1 MKKLLLLFLFC
12 NLTLGSLAFSI
23 GDLFI
28 YNSHF
33 WQNRV
38 SVDLLDENI
47 FSAGVTFDLTKHD
60 YANDKIYAFH
70 LPLMLKFSMLDLVF
84 EPFIYPHSNDAE
96 AYGGSVT
103 LNTLVKSDDITS
115 TYVNGYLKASL
126 ANQKANIARG
136 GLQNKENFEQLAFET
151 GLNFNLANLYIFN
164 VNGNFF
170 SYPDEVK
177 DITYFGGIMN
187 QNDLADLGTID
198 YVLNLPNFSF
208 GGGITWL
215 SPENNTKTTFR
226 YKYINYEH
234 NLIAHSLMLQTMI
247 PVSEKLVATLIYNH
261 VFESHHKNKDLFGVG
276 LNYLF

>member
-1 MKKLLLLFLFC
+1 MKKIFLLFLFC
-12 NLTLGSLAFSI
+12 NLTLGSFAFSV

-28 YNSHF
+28 YNSRF
-33 WQNRV
+33 WQNKI
-38 SVDLLDENI
+38 SVDLFGENT
-47 FSAGVTFDLTKHD
+47 FSAGVTFDLTKHKD
-60 YANDKIYAFH
+60 INDKIYAFH
-70 LPLMLKFSMLDLVF
+70 LPLMLKFSILDLVF
-84 EPFIYPHSNDAE
+84 EPFIYPSSNDAE
-96 AYGGSVT
+96 AYGGSLT
-103 LNTLVKSDDITS
+103 LNTLIKSDDIAN

-126 ANQKANIARG
+126 ANQKANIARSG
-136 GLQNKENFEQLAFET
+136 PQNKETFEQLAFET

-164 VNGNFF
+164 INGNFF
-170 SYPDEVK
+170 SYPGEIN

-198 YVLNLPNFSF
+198 YVLNMPNFSL

-215 SPENNTKTTFR
+215 SSENNTKTTFR
-226 YKYINYEH
+226 YKYINYEN
-234 NLIAHSLMLQTMI
+234 NLIAHSIILQTII